1 MLTKLLRQIVV
12 YVQVNLFRWCEMLHA
27 DPAIAVE
34 IGVGTY
40 VLVVMHVFVHRHH

>member
-1 MLTKLLRQIVV
+1 MLTNLLRQIVV
-12 YVQVNLFRWCEMLHA
+12 YVEVNLFGWCDMLHA

-40 VLVVMHVFVHRHH
+40 VLMVVFVMVHRHH